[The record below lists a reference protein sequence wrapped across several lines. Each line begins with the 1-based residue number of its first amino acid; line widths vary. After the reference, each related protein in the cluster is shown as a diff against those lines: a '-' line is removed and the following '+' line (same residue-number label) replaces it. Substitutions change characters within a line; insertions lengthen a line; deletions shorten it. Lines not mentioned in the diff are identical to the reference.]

1 MNEKIRRTAFLL
13 VSLFLSVIIAAVV
26 ISIFT
31 AVVYLGGI
39 ISNIQMILFLL
50 ILGVNVAISISSIFG
65 LKRILPELI
74 SNIQGKKALVI
85 NYGERK
91 APEEVSMGE
100 KIPGDLFSETEL
112 DIISLLKSNENRM
125 LQSAIVSQINSS
137 KASVSRTLTALENK
151 GIIVKLRKGV
161 TNEIILDETRFK

>member
-13 VSLFLSVIIAAVV
+13 VSLFLSVIISAVV

-50 ILGVNVAISISSIFG
+50 ILGVNVAISISSIVG
-65 LKRILPELI
+65 LKKILPELI

-91 APEEVSMGE
+91 APEEVHMGE

>member
-13 VSLFLSVIIAAVV
+13 VSLFLSVIISAVV

-100 KIPGDLFSETEL
+100 KIPDDLFSETEL

>member
-1 MNEKIRRTAFLL
+1 MNEKMRRTAFLL
-13 VSLFLSVIIAAVV
+13 VSLFLSVIISAVV

-50 ILGVNVAISISSIFG
+50 ILGVNAAISISSIVG

-91 APEEVSMGE
+91 APEEVSTGE
-100 KIPGDLFSETEL
+100 KIPDDLFSETEL

>member
-13 VSLFLSVIIAAVV
+13 VSLFLSVIISAVV

-50 ILGVNVAISISSIFG
+50 ILGVNVAISIGSIFG

>member
-13 VSLFLSVIIAAVV
+13 VSLFLSVIISAVV

-50 ILGVNVAISISSIFG
+50 ILGVNAAISISSIFG

-91 APEEVSMGE
+91 AREEVQMGE
-100 KIPGDLFSETEL
+100 KIPDDLFSETEL

-125 LQSAIVSQINSS
+125 LQSAIVSQINRS

>member
-1 MNEKIRRTAFLL
+1 M
-13 VSLFLSVIIAAVV
+13 
-26 ISIFT
+26 
-31 AVVYLGGI
+31 
-39 ISNIQMILFLL
+39 
-50 ILGVNVAISISSIFG
+50 AISISSIVG
-65 LKRILPELI
+65 LKKILPELI

-91 APEEVSMGE
+91 APEEVQMGE
-100 KIPGDLFSETEL
+100 KIPDDLFSETEL

>member
-13 VSLFLSVIIAAVV
+13 VSLFLSVIISAVV

-50 ILGVNVAISISSIFG
+50 ILGVNAAISISSIFG

-91 APEEVSMGE
+91 AREEVQMGE
-100 KIPGDLFSETEL
+100 KIPDDLFSETEL

>member
-13 VSLFLSVIIAAVV
+13 VSLFLSVIISAVV

-50 ILGVNVAISISSIFG
+50 ILGVNVAISISSIVG
-65 LKRILPELI
+65 LKKILPELI

>member
-13 VSLFLSVIIAAVV
+13 VSLFLSVIISAVV

-50 ILGVNVAISISSIFG
+50 ILGVNAAISISSIVG

-125 LQSAIVSQINSS
+125 LQSAIVSQINRS

>member
-13 VSLFLSVIIAAVV
+13 VSLFLSVIISAVV

>member
-13 VSLFLSVIIAAVV
+13 VSLFLSVIISAVV

-50 ILGVNVAISISSIFG
+50 ILGVNVAISISSIVG
-65 LKRILPELI
+65 LKKILPELI

-91 APEEVSMGE
+91 APEEVRFCSTARA
-100 KIPGDLFSETEL
+100 PCAL
-112 DIISLLKSNENRM
+112 R
-125 LQSAIVSQINSS
+125 NSGPS
-137 KASVSRTLTALENK
+137 TCEWPT
-151 GIIVKLRKGV
+151 
-161 TNEIILDETRFK
+161 

>member
-13 VSLFLSVIIAAVV
+13 VSLFLSVIISAVV

-50 ILGVNVAISISSIFG
+50 ILGVNVAISISSIVG

-91 APEEVSMGE
+91 APEEVSTGE
-100 KIPGDLFSETEL
+100 KIPDDLFSETEL

>member
-1 MNEKIRRTAFLL
+1 MNEKMRRTAFLL
-13 VSLFLSVIIAAVV
+13 ISLFLSVIITAVV

-50 ILGVNVAISISSIFG
+50 ILGVNVAISISSIVG
-65 LKRILPELI
+65 LKKILPELI

>member
-13 VSLFLSVIIAAVV
+13 VSLFLSVIISAVV

-50 ILGVNVAISISSIFG
+50 ILGVNVAISIGSIFG

-74 SNIQGKKALVI
+74 NNIQGKKALVI

>member
-13 VSLFLSVIIAAVV
+13 VSLFLSVIISAVV

-91 APEEVSMGE
+91 APEEVQMGE